1 MSPRN
6 NKPSTLPE
14 ELEQFEGL
22 FTDLSPYLDG
32 KFVREV
38 PTVARVFGNK
48 CLLYARRIN
57 EVHAEPG
64 CGKSQMQAAAIIEVL
79 KAIAEAASDDGCVI
93 VIEPEDG
100 PDGFCNRLL
109 ALGADKEIVR
119 KRVKYLNNPNP
130 EGIQNAVAWAKYHKV
145 VLVILDGL
153 AQSLADHDFDENSV
167 LDVLKFFKIVLRPF
181 ANSGA
186 AVLVADHVV
195 KNSTGSRWGRGTGA
209 KLGHYDGLVL
219 ELKQVVP
226 FTPEKSGHLSLTIS
240 KDRRGGAGFVG
251 QHLAN
256 LHFEPVGHD
265 RTAYRW
271 EAMDPNTKWV
281 PTEAMRRILTGLI
294 EAEKAG
300 KILNATDAK
309 AVGVKKEYADKALVE
324 LVAVQLVIWD
334 KTSRPHQVTIT
345 DKGRQWLAKE
355 TPDKKS
361 EHSIDLDDYR
371 RPEGG
376 DQAPE
381 EEPAAAVMATA

>member
-6 NKPSTLPE
+6 KQSTLPD

-38 PTVARVFGNK
+38 PTVARVFGKK

-79 KAIAEAASDDGCVI
+79 KVIAEAAAGDGYVI

-100 PDGFCNRLL
+100 PDGFCNRLV
-109 ALGADKEIVR
+109 ALGADKEMIR
-119 KRVKYLNNPNP
+119 KHVKYLNSATP
-130 EGIQNAVAWAKYHKV
+130 EEIQRAVAWSKYHTV

-153 AQSLADHDFDENSV
+153 AQSLADHGFDENSV

-219 ELKQVVP
+219 ELKQVVA
-226 FTPEKSGHLSLTIS
+226 FTPDKAGHLSLTIS
-240 KDRRGGAGFVG
+240 KDRRGGAGFIG
-251 QHLAN
+251 QHLAD
-256 LHFEPVGHD
+256 LHFEPLGND
-265 RTAYRW
+265 RTAFRW
-271 EAMDPNTKWV
+271 EEKNPNTKWV

-300 KILNATDAK
+300 TILNATDAK
-309 AVGVKKEYADKALVE
+309 SVGVKKGYADQALKE
-324 LVAVQLVIWD
+324 LVAGGLANWD
-334 KTSRPHQVTIT
+334 KDSKPHQVTIT
-345 DKGRQWLAKE
+345 LKGREWLAAQ
-355 TPDKKS
+355 TPVKKS
-361 EHSIDLDDYR
+361 EHSIDLNEYR
-371 RPEGG
+371 RPEG
-376 DQAPE
+376 DAPE
-381 EEPAAAVMATA
+381 ESPAVAVMATA